1 MAGSELAFSPILVY
15 NGNLNELLT
24 FNTSG
29 FPMYSPDEEVTDKNG
44 VFIQDNLLSLK
55 TMETGST
62 GSTLEFS
69 LPAED
74 SKAPFLA
81 VEKFVDF
88 ENKTYIIKE
97 IKDIHE
103 GLEWRV
109 EVYAERWWYA
119 WTQNGTT
126 IDLGYDGY
134 DAPSAINEVVSYW
147 MTDDIVW
154 SQGDVEGDGIY
165 AMDNSM
171 GISTMERLKTVEG
184 IWGGYLIIDINTK
197 KVHLLKDPGNDHGIV
212 FNYDHDVAAI
222 RRTVDSSDMVTRAIL
237 VREDGTIIT
246 QFQGKSYVYNFTWT
260 NRIYDGVL
268 TFKNNMYETTAYNIA
283 RNKLKE
289 LSRPKISYEISL
301 ASLNSPNHSYK
312 DFAILDKVSVH
323 DENFNRIVKA
333 RIVEL
338 EIDYLEPYRS
348 RMVLGNRLSNLALE
362 TKYETTVPEGLIPP
376 QDPDPKLEFSLESFG
391 YMNGDLPRS
400 KIQVNWNMSLT
411 YWTGLLIEL
420 DDGTVYEA
428 TASNYVYII
437 DNLRP
442 GTVVWV
448 SLMPTNGNI
457 RDKWT
462 DPKKIVTVGP

>member
-1 MAGSELAFSPILVY
+1 MAGSELAFSPLLVY
-15 NGNLNELLT
+15 NGNLNELLK

-29 FPMYSPDEEVTDKNG
+29 FPMDSPSEGVVYKDG

-55 TMETGST
+55 TTEVGST

-74 SKAPFLA
+74 SKASFLA

-97 IKDIHE
+97 IRDIHE

-126 IDLGYDGY
+126 LELSYDGY
-134 DAPSAINEVVSYW
+134 DAPSAINKVVSYW
-147 MTDDIVW
+147 TTDNTVW

-165 AMDNSM
+165 AMDNSI

-246 QFQGKSYVYNFTWT
+246 QFQGKDYVYNYTWT
-260 NRIYDGVL
+260 NRVYDGVL
-268 TFKNNMYETTAYNIA
+268 TFKNNMYETDAYTIA

-301 ASLNSPNHSYK
+301 ASVNSPNHTYK

-348 RMVLGNRLSNLALE
+348 RMVLGNRLSNLAPE

-376 QDPDPKLEFSLESFG
+376 QKPDPRLEFSLESFG
-391 YMNGDLPRS
+391 YMDGELSRS

-420 DDGTVYEA
+420 DDGTIYEA
-428 TASNYVYII
+428 AASDLVYYI
-437 DNLRP
+437 DGLKP

-448 SLMPTNGNI
+448 SLMPTMGNLKD
-457 RDKWT
+457 RWT
-462 DPKKIVTVGP
+462 DPKKIVTVGL